1 MILTTIKR
9 PNSTLRNLKT
19 RTNWGKAYLLK
30 FGFSLRWDQIIMK
43 EQCLK
48 SRKNKTWILKM
59 KLSDKSRKEL
69 RNKGRNFWI
78 QTNGFKAI
86 FSLITQAHRSKTI
99 FMTDIGMDG
108 LKFPTKISFQ
118 HWTKSKPAHNL
129 QFSDQR
135 PTTLWNL
142 SSSWKQKWKT
152 QSRTS
157 KTHWV
162 M

>member
-1 MILTTIKR
+1 
-9 PNSTLRNLKT
+9 
-19 RTNWGKAYLLK
+19 
-30 FGFSLRWDQIIMK
+30 
-43 EQCLK
+43 
-48 SRKNKTWILKM
+48 M

-78 QTNGFKAI
+78 RTNGFKAI

-135 PTTLWNL
+135 PTTL
-142 SSSWKQKWKT
+142 
-152 QSRTS
+152 
-157 KTHWV
+157 
-162 M
+162 